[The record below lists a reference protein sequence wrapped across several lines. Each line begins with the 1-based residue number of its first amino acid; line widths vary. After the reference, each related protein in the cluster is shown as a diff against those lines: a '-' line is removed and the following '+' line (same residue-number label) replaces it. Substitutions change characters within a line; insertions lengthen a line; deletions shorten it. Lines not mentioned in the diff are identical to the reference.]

1 MKLGYMRVGYS
12 KEVEIYSYNE
22 NEITLKEN
30 IAYIIETKHE
40 NDFGYFIKDVSNQ
53 EILEEFKKNP
63 DKYFKIIRVAT
74 KQDLQK
80 RKEKKIKS
88 KECFEIALK
97 KIEELG
103 LPIKLV
109 NTYYFFEGNKILFNF
124 YSETRVDF
132 RDLVKSLASMFK
144 TRIELHQIGIR
155 DFAQHFDLYGI
166 CGRETCCSTIKT
178 HRYSVSLKAAK
189 EQNLNIKASKLSGI
203 CGRET
208 CCSTIKTH
216 RYSVSLKAAKEQNLN
231 IKASKLSGICGRLM
245 CCLNYEY
252 DTYKETGIPNI
263 GDEILIDNI
272 SFFVKEIDRLKKT
285 IHLFNEND
293 EFKEISFEEYQ
304 KMGCSNCFKNMGNT

>member
-132 RDLVKSLASMFK
+132 RELVKSLASMFK

-155 DFAQHFDLYGI
+155 DFAQHFDLY
-166 CGRETCCSTIKT
+166 
-178 HRYSVSLKAAK
+178 
-189 EQNLNIKASKLSGI
+189 GI

>member
-1 MKLGYMRVGYS
+1 MKLAYMRVGYS

-132 RDLVKSLASMFK
+132 RELVKSLASMFK

-155 DFAQHFDLYGI
+155 DFAQHFDLY
-166 CGRETCCSTIKT
+166 
-178 HRYSVSLKAAK
+178 
-189 EQNLNIKASKLSGI
+189 GI

>member
-1 MKLGYMRVGYS
+1 MKLAYMRVGYS

-203 CGRET
+203 CGR
-208 CCSTIKTH
+208 
-216 RYSVSLKAAKEQNLN
+216 
-231 IKASKLSGICGRLM
+231 LM

>member
-203 CGRET
+203 CGR
-208 CCSTIKTH
+208 
-216 RYSVSLKAAKEQNLN
+216 
-231 IKASKLSGICGRLM
+231 LM